1 MTTLIS
7 EPNSTH
13 QTIGASDSTQRAFL
27 VKTYAH
33 LFLGILLFFVF
44 GYLLYT
50 LKVGV
55 LMSNLLSGTFTAL
68 IGFGLFVLASTT
80 AQSFAMRQSTKLV
93 QYCALTLYALVEA
106 VFFSPLFLV
115 AVATKLLLPAIGI
128 TLAIFAALTAI
139 VMVTGKDFSFLRSI
153 LFYVGFAVFGV
164 IILGFF
170 FPALVTGIG
179 FAAFMIVFAGTYILY
194 DTSRVLRDMDKTNY
208 IGASVSLLASFI
220 LLLWYV
226 IRFLLAFGKR

>member
-1 MTTLIS
+1 MS
-7 EPNSTH
+7 ETILQTNSTS
-13 QTIGASDSTQRAFL
+13 QGVAAADQQGFL

-33 LFLGILLFFVF
+33 LFLGISLFFAF

-50 LKVGV
+50 LKVGILV
-55 LMSNLLSGTFTAL
+55 ASLFSNTLTAF
-68 IGFGLFVLASTT
+68 IGFGLFILASTT
-80 AQSFAMRQSTKLV
+80 AQSFAMRQSSKPV
-93 QYCALTLYALVEA
+93 QYAALALYAFVEA
-106 VFFSPLFLV
+106 IFFSPLFLI
-115 AVATKLLLPAIGI
+115 AVTTKLLIPAIGI
-128 TLAIFAALTAI
+128 TAAIFGILTAI
-139 VMVTGKDFSFLRSI
+139 VMITGKDFSFLKSI

-170 FPALVTGIG
+170 FPTLVTGIG
-179 FAAFMIVFAGTYILY
+179 FAAFMILFAGAYILY

-226 IRFLLAFGKR
+226 IRFLLAFGRR

>member
-1 MTTLIS
+1 MTD
-7 EPNSTH
+7 
-13 QTIGASDSTQRAFL
+13 TILQHNTTNAGIHAADQQGFL

-33 LFLGILLFFVF
+33 LFLGISLFFAF

-50 LKVGV
+50 LKVGILV
-55 LMSNLLSGTFTAL
+55 ASLFSNTLTSF
-68 IGFGLFVLASTT
+68 IGFGLFILASTT
-80 AQSFAMRQSTKLV
+80 AQSFAMRQSSKPV
-93 QYCALTLYALVEA
+93 QYGALALYAFVEA
-106 VFFSPLFLV
+106 IFFSPLFLI
-115 AVATKLLLPAIGI
+115 AVSTQLLLPAIGI
-128 TLAIFAALTAI
+128 TLGIFATLTAI
-139 VMVTGKDFSFLRSI
+139 VMITGKDFSFLKSI

-179 FAAFMIVFAGTYILY
+179 FAAFMIVFAGAYILH

-226 IRFLLAFGKR
+226 IRLLLSLAKN

>member
-1 MTTLIS
+1 MSDTILQSNTTTSGI
-7 EPNSTH
+7 
-13 QTIGASDSTQRAFL
+13 QTTDQQGFL

-33 LFLGILLFFVF
+33 LFLGISLFFGF
-44 GYLLYT
+44 GYLLFT
-50 LKVGV
+50 LKVG
-55 LMSNLLSGTFTAL
+55 LLISSLFGNTWMAL

-80 AQSFAMRQSTKLV
+80 AQSFAMQQSSKPV
-93 QYCALTLYALVEA
+93 QYVALALYALVEA

-115 AVATKLLLPAIGI
+115 AVATNLLLPAVGI
-128 TLAIFAALTAI
+128 TLGIFAVLTAI
-139 VMVTGKDFSFLRSI
+139 VMITGKDFSFLKSI

-164 IILGFF
+164 IILGLF
-170 FPALVTGIG
+170 FPALISGIG
-179 FAAFMIVFAGTYILY
+179 FAAFMIVFAGAYILY

-226 IRFLLAFGKR
+226 IRFLLAFGRK

>member
-1 MTTLIS
+1 MSETILHSNPTTQGIH
-7 EPNSTH
+7 TTD
-13 QTIGASDSTQRAFL
+13 QQGFL

-33 LFLGILLFFVF
+33 LFLGISLFFVF

-50 LKVGV
+50 LRVGILV
-55 LMSNLLSGTFTAL
+55 SSLLSGTFTAL

-80 AQSFAMRQSTKLV
+80 AQSFAIRQSSKPI
-93 QYCALTLYALVEA
+93 QYGALSLYAFVEA
-106 VFFSPLFLV
+106 IFFSPLFLI
-115 AVATKLLLPAIGI
+115 AVATNLLIPSIGI
-128 TLAIFAALTAI
+128 TLAIFGLLTAI
-139 VMVTGKDFSFLRSI
+139 VMITGKDFSFLRSI

-164 IILGFF
+164 IILGLF

-179 FAAFMIVFAGTYILY
+179 FAIFMILFAGAYILY

-226 IRFLLAFGKR
+226 IRFLLVFGKK

>member
-1 MTTLIS
+1 MTD
-7 EPNSTH
+7 
-13 QTIGASDSTQRAFL
+13 TILHTDSPSQGVAATDQQGFL

-33 LFLGILLFFVF
+33 LFLGISLFFAF

-50 LKVGV
+50 LNVGILV
-55 LMSNLLSGTFTAL
+55 ANLLSGTITAL

-80 AQSFAMRQSTKLV
+80 AQSFAMRQSSKPI
-93 QYCALTLYALVEA
+93 QYGALALYAFVEA
-106 VFFSPLFLV
+106 IFFSPLFLIS
-115 AVATKLLLPAIGI
+115 VATGLLVPAIGI
-128 TLAIFAALTAI
+128 TLAIFGLLTAI
-139 VMVTGKDFSFLRSI
+139 VMITGKNFSFLKSI
-153 LFYVGFAVFGV
+153 LMYVGIAVFGV

-179 FAAFMIVFAGTYILY
+179 FAAFMIVFAGAYILY

-226 IRFLLAFGKR
+226 IRFLLAFGRR

>member
-1 MTTLIS
+1 MTDIILRSNIT
-7 EPNSTH
+7 P
-13 QTIGASDSTQRAFL
+13 QGVQVADQQGFL

-33 LFLGILLFFVF
+33 LFLGISFFFIF
-44 GYLLYT
+44 GYLLYI

-55 LMSNLLSGTFTAL
+55 LVAGLFSSTLTAFV
-68 IGFGLFVLASTT
+68 GFGLFILASTT
-80 AQSFAMRQSTKLV
+80 AQSFAMRQSSKLV
-93 QYCALTLYALVEA
+93 QYSALTLYALVEA
-106 VFFSPLFLV
+106 VFFSPLFLI
-115 AVATKLLLPAIGI
+115 AVATKLLIPAIAI
-128 TLAIFAALTAI
+128 TLCIFGVLTAI
-139 VMVTGKDFSFLRSI
+139 VMITGKDFSFLRSI
-153 LFYVGFAVFGV
+153 LFYVGFAVFGM

-179 FAAFMIVFAGTYILY
+179 FAAFMILFAGAYILY

-226 IRFLLAFGKR
+226 VRFLLAFGKR

>member
-1 MTTLIS
+1 MTDTILHS
-7 EPNSTH
+7 NSPS
-13 QTIGASDSTQRAFL
+13 QGVAAADQQGFL

-33 LFLGILLFFVF
+33 LFLGISLFFAF
-44 GYLLYT
+44 GYLLFT
-50 LKVGV
+50 LKVGILV
-55 LMSNLLSGTFTAL
+55 SSLLSGTLTAF
-68 IGFGLFVLASTT
+68 IGFGLFILASTT
-80 AQSFAMRQSTKLV
+80 AQSFAMRQSSKPI
-93 QYCALTLYALVEA
+93 QYLALAIYAFVEA
-106 VFFSPLFLV
+106 IFFSPLFLI
-115 AVATKLLLPAIGI
+115 AVATKLLIPAIGI
-128 TLAIFAALTAI
+128 TAAIFGVLTAI
-139 VMVTGKDFSFLRSI
+139 VMITGKDFSFLKSI

-179 FAAFMIVFAGTYILY
+179 FAAFMIVFAGAYILY

-226 IRFLLAFGKR
+226 IRFLLAFSRR

>member
-1 MTTLIS
+1 MS
-7 EPNSTH
+7 D
-13 QTIGASDSTQRAFL
+13 TILHSDSPSQGIHAADQQGFL
-27 VKTYAH
+27 VKTYVH
-33 LFLGILLFFVF
+33 LFLGISLFFTF

-50 LKVGV
+50 LKIGV
-55 LMSNLLSGTFTAL
+55 LVSSLFSNTLTTF
-68 IGFGLFVLASTT
+68 IGFGLFILTSTT
-80 AQSFAMRQSTKLV
+80 AQSFAMRQSSKPV
-93 QYCALTLYALVEA
+93 QYGALALYAFVEA
-106 VFFSPLFLV
+106 IFFSPLFLI
-115 AVATKLLLPAIGI
+115 AVATKLLIPAIGI
-128 TLAIFAALTAI
+128 TAAIFGVLTAI
-139 VMVTGKDFSFLRSI
+139 VMITGKDFSFLKSI

-179 FAAFMIVFAGTYILY
+179 FAAFMIVFAGAYILY

-226 IRFLLAFGKR
+226 IRFLLAFGRR

>member
-1 MTTLIS
+1 MS
-7 EPNSTH
+7 ETILQTNSTS
-13 QTIGASDSTQRAFL
+13 QGVAAADQQGFL

-33 LFLGILLFFVF
+33 LFLGISLFFAF
-44 GYLLYT
+44 GYLLFT

-55 LMSNLLSGTFTAL
+55 LVASLFSNTLTAF
-68 IGFGLFVLASTT
+68 IGFGLFILASTT
-80 AQSFAMRQSTKLV
+80 AQSFAMRQSSKPV
-93 QYCALTLYALVEA
+93 QYGALALYAFVEA
-106 VFFSPLFLV
+106 IFFSPLFLV
-115 AVATKLLLPAIGI
+115 AVSTQLLLPAIGI
-128 TLAIFAALTAI
+128 TLGIFATLTAI
-139 VMVTGKDFSFLRSI
+139 VMITGKDFSFLKSI

-179 FAAFMIVFAGTYILY
+179 FAAFMIVFAGAYILY

-226 IRFLLAFGKR
+226 IRFLLAFGRR

>member
-1 MTTLIS
+1 MSDTILQSNTTS
-7 EPNSTH
+7 QGVH
-13 QTIGASDSTQRAFL
+13 ASDQQGFL

-33 LFLGILLFFVF
+33 LLLGISLFFGF

-55 LMSNLLSGTFTAL
+55 LVSSLMSGTFTAL
-68 IGFGLFVLASTT
+68 IGFGLFILASTT
-80 AQSFAMRQSTKLV
+80 AQSFAMRQSSKPV
-93 QYCALTLYALVEA
+93 QYGALALYAFVESI
-106 VFFSPLFLV
+106 FFSPLFLV
-115 AVATKLLLPAIGI
+115 AVATQLLLPAIGI
-128 TLAIFAALTAI
+128 TLGIFASLTAI
-139 VMVTGKDFSFLRSI
+139 VMITGKDFSFLKGI

-179 FAAFMIVFAGTYILY
+179 FAAFMILFAGAYILY

-226 IRFLLAFGKR
+226 IRFLLSLAKN

>member
-1 MTTLIS
+1 MTD
-7 EPNSTH
+7 
-13 QTIGASDSTQRAFL
+13 TILQHNTTNAGIHAADQQGFL

-33 LFLGILLFFVF
+33 LFLGISLFFAF

-50 LKVGV
+50 LKVGILV
-55 LMSNLLSGTFTAL
+55 ASLFSNTLTAF
-68 IGFGLFVLASTT
+68 IGFGLFILASTT
-80 AQSFAMRQSTKLV
+80 AQSFAMRQSSRPV
-93 QYCALTLYALVEA
+93 QYGALALYAFVEA
-106 VFFSPLFLV
+106 IFFSPLFLV
-115 AVATKLLLPAIGI
+115 AVSAQLLLPAIGI
-128 TLAIFAALTAI
+128 TLGIFATLTAI
-139 VMVTGKDFSFLRSI
+139 VMITGKDFSFLKSI

-179 FAAFMIVFAGTYILY
+179 FAAFMIVFAGAYILY

-226 IRFLLAFGKR
+226 IRFLLAFGRR